1 MRVIDGLERKK
12 EENKKRYFMLSFPT
26 ITFKPLTFRSDK
38 YLNISRLRIRERKV
52 EGKVNFLII

>member
-26 ITFKPLTFRSDK
+26 ITFKPLTFRSESEK
-38 YLNISRLRIRERKV
+38 EKLKEK
-52 EGKVNFLII
+52 LIF